1 VPGPNTAKLLSSILK
16 AYRSAY
22 VTSAEGLAGGLNF
35 RQILMRA
42 ILGAKAASSKSGY
55 MAGAKSTEEFLKMI
69 QSGFRK

>member
-1 VPGPNTAKLLSSILK
+1 VPGPNTAKLLAKIIN

-22 VTSAEGLAGGLNF
+22 VTSVEGLAKGLSL
-35 RQILMRA
+35 RQLLMRA
-42 ILGAKAASSKSGY
+42 ILGTRTVAPKSGY